1 MLITVLQIRIKSKF
15 LIAQETCG
23 LLRLLQMHT
32 ELPICQRPPR
42 PWAFAGAQVLGL
54 TSYSRWAD
62 GAALRRCAG
71 ADAAAAERLRA
82 IALARLRGLAH
93 VGLTERLPE
102 SVASLAASLGL
113 RMDGPAWKVGANS
126 AMPGCCGCK
135 LASTGD
141 AVLVRR
147 NRGL

>member
-1 MLITVLQIRIKSKF
+1 MFTVVLHVSSRYQTDCV
-15 LIAQETCG
+15 AQVTCG
-23 LLRLLQMHT
+23 LLNRLLQMHT
-32 ELPICQRPPR
+32 ELPTGQRLPR
-42 PWAFAGAQVLGL
+42 LTAFAGAQVLGL

-82 IALARLRGLAH
+82 LALARLAGLAH

-113 RMDGPAWKVGANS
+113 RMDGPAWKVPVAPCGSAVAANWRAREALCYQS
-126 AMPGCCGCK
+126 A
-135 LASTGD
+135 
-141 AVLVRR
+141 
-147 NRGL
+147 